1 MKTNP
6 IKLEK
11 KLKLKFSDQKIFI
24 KSLTHKSFD
33 SINNN
38 EKIEFLGDR
47 VLGLIIAKKL
57 LELYPDEKEGV
68 LDKKFASLV
77 NKKKCLEIA
86 KKIELEKYILV
97 LNPKNKKIE
106 IEDKIVADCLEA
118 LIGAIYLDK
127 GLNFT
132 EKFILN
138 LWSEHI
144 TASVITQIDAKTK
157 LQEYS
162 LKIFKVLPI
171 YKLISN
177 TGPRHKPLFKVAVK
191 LKNTKFFT
199 AEGTSKKDAEQN
211 AASLCLQDIFKKMNW
226 DDSAYLVSKNRY
238 SENSIIAEVFTENHG
253 KISGIIFGGTSKK
266 IKNYLQIGNKIYVNY
281 NSKSVTR
288 IGYFKIEIL
297 KALTPLYFDQNQKLS
312 CITSAMHLIKL
323 LTAEAQSNKEIFKL
337 IDKFFEILNSEN
349 WIQKYIF
356 WELELLKLLGYD
368 LELKTMA
375 EKEIVDSEVNYYV
388 KSSTEKKSIPNFL
401 IDENDMDINLNNLL
415 KGLKLVS
422 DYLEK
427 SILKPNNLN
436 LPTSRTHFINLLK

>member
-1 MKTNP
+1 
-6 IKLEK
+6 
-11 KLKLKFSDQKIFI
+11 
-24 KSLTHKSFD
+24 
-33 SINNN
+33 
-38 EKIEFLGDR
+38 
-47 VLGLIIAKKL
+47 
-57 LELYPDEKEGV
+57 
-68 LDKKFASLV
+68 
-77 NKKKCLEIA
+77 
-86 KKIELEKYILV
+86 
-97 LNPKNKKIE
+97 
-106 IEDKIVADCLEA
+106 
-118 LIGAIYLDK
+118 
-127 GLNFT
+127 
-132 EKFILN
+132 
-138 LWSEHI
+138 
-144 TASVITQIDAKTK
+144 
-157 LQEYS
+157 
-162 LKIFKVLPI
+162 
-171 YKLISN
+171 
-177 TGPRHKPLFKVAVK
+177 
-191 LKNTKFFT
+191 
-199 AEGTSKKDAEQN
+199 
-211 AASLCLQDIFKKMNW
+211 MNW

-297 KALTPLYFDQNQKLS
+297 KALTPLYFDENQKLS
-312 CITSAMHLIKL
+312 CITSAMNLIKL

-337 IDKFFEILNSEN
+337 IDKFFEILTYEN

-368 LELKTMA
+368 LELKNMV
-375 EKEIVDSEVNYYV
+375 EKEIVDSEINYFV

-401 IDENDMDINLNNLL
+401 IDESNLDVNLKNLL

>member
-1 MKTNP
+1 
-6 IKLEK
+6 
-11 KLKLKFSDQKIFI
+11 
-24 KSLTHKSFD
+24 
-33 SINNN
+33 
-38 EKIEFLGDR
+38 
-47 VLGLIIAKKL
+47 
-57 LELYPDEKEGV
+57 
-68 LDKKFASLV
+68 
-77 NKKKCLEIA
+77 
-86 KKIELEKYILV
+86 
-97 LNPKNKKIE
+97 
-106 IEDKIVADCLEA
+106 
-118 LIGAIYLDK
+118 
-127 GLNFT
+127 
-132 EKFILN
+132 
-138 LWSEHI
+138 
-144 TASVITQIDAKTK
+144 
-157 LQEYS
+157 
-162 LKIFKVLPI
+162 
-171 YKLISN
+171 
-177 TGPRHKPLFKVAVK
+177 
-191 LKNTKFFT
+191 
-199 AEGTSKKDAEQN
+199 
-211 AASLCLQDIFKKMNW
+211 MNW
-226 DDSAYLVSKNRY
+226 DDSAYLVSKNKY

-297 KALTPLYFDQNQKLS
+297 KALTPLYFDENQKLS

-337 IDKFFEILNSEN
+337 INKFFEILNSEN

-401 IDENDMDINLNNLL
+401 IDENNMDVNLNNLL

>member
-1 MKTNP
+1 
-6 IKLEK
+6 
-11 KLKLKFSDQKIFI
+11 
-24 KSLTHKSFD
+24 
-33 SINNN
+33 
-38 EKIEFLGDR
+38 
-47 VLGLIIAKKL
+47 
-57 LELYPDEKEGV
+57 
-68 LDKKFASLV
+68 
-77 NKKKCLEIA
+77 
-86 KKIELEKYILV
+86 
-97 LNPKNKKIE
+97 
-106 IEDKIVADCLEA
+106 
-118 LIGAIYLDK
+118 
-127 GLNFT
+127 
-132 EKFILN
+132 
-138 LWSEHI
+138 
-144 TASVITQIDAKTK
+144 
-157 LQEYS
+157 
-162 LKIFKVLPI
+162 
-171 YKLISN
+171 
-177 TGPRHKPLFKVAVK
+177 
-191 LKNTKFFT
+191 
-199 AEGTSKKDAEQN
+199 
-211 AASLCLQDIFKKMNW
+211 MNW

-297 KALTPLYFDQNQKLS
+297 KALTPLYFDENQKLS

-337 IDKFFEILNSEN
+337 IDKFFEILTSDN

-401 IDENDMDINLNNLL
+401 IDENNIDVNLKNLL